1 MADYTILAD
10 VSSFIA
16 KTLRTNMYP
25 EPIPSPNNIEIASP
39 SDTDGDYVLG
49 IYLYDIRE
57 EPTVSQPA
65 FVQTDMKH
73 LTKPPVIYGLYY
85 MIFINDFSQ
94 LGLKAPDIQK
104 IIGKAAQV
112 INDNNSLLSGE
123 LQPWSNAK
131 EPPIILSPANLE
143 FEEKMRVWQSINKPY
158 QLSLFYKASP
168 VFLSSEVVMDASP
181 VLKADFGVQR
191 IDDRMNK
198 NPRKRT

>member
-1 MADYTILAD
+1 MADYTIMAD
-10 VSSFIA
+10 VSSYIVG
-16 KTLRTNMYP
+16 TLRANMYP

-49 IYLYDIRE
+49 VYLYDIKE
-57 EPTVSQPA
+57 EPAISQPA
-65 FVQTDMKH
+65 FIQPDMKH
-73 LTKPPVIYGLYY
+73 LIKPPVIYGLYY

-112 INDNNSLLSGE
+112 INDNNSLLPGE
-123 LQPWSNAK
+123 LQPWAGTK
-131 EPPIILSPANLE
+131 EPPIILAPANLE

-181 VLKADFGVQR
+181 VLKADFDVHK
-191 IDDRMNK
+191 IDDRMDK

>member
-1 MADYTILAD
+1 MADYTIMAD
-10 VSSFIA
+10 VSSYIV
-16 KTLRTNMYP
+16 KILRANMYP

-57 EPTVSQPA
+57 EPTVSRPA
-65 FVQTDMKH
+65 FVQADMKH
-73 LTKPPVIYGLYY
+73 LVKPPVIYGLYY

-112 INDNNSLLSGE
+112 INDNNSLLPGD
-123 LQPWSNAK
+123 LQPWADTK
-131 EPPIILSPANLE
+131 EPPVILSPANLE

-168 VFLSSEVVMDASP
+168 VFLSSEIVMDTSP
-181 VLKADFGVQR
+181 VLTADFGLR
-191 IDDRMNK
+191 RMDEK
-198 NPRKRT
+198 PRENT